1 MVFTAVSYNIHQ
13 CVGMDGRRDPQRVAE
28 VIRELNADVVGLQ
41 EVDFRPL
48 GLKKSYQLNYL
59 AEATGLHAIAGPT
72 IRRVD
77 AEFGNALLTRLEIGK
92 VRLHDL
98 SVPGRQPRGAIDAEI
113 FCQGK
118 AIRVVVTH
126 LGLGIRERRR
136 QVHSL
141 LEVLRESPAECTFLL
156 GDINEWRPR
165 SFAIRSLD
173 TCLGRIACPRTFPA
187 TYPVFPLDRIWAS
200 PPAGLLDL
208 KVPRNGLARLASDHL
223 PIWASFDLSNSL
235 LPPPK

>member
-1 MVFTAVSYNIHQ
+1 
-13 CVGMDGRRDPQRVAE
+13 MDGRRDPQRVAE

-41 EVDFRPL
+41 EVDFKPL
-48 GLKKSYQLNYL
+48 GLRKSYQLNYL

-72 IRRVD
+72 IRRAD
-77 AEFGNALLTRLEIGK
+77 AEFGNALLTRLEVSN

-98 SVPGRQPRGAIDAEI
+98 SVPGRQPRGAIDVEMI
-113 FCQGK
+113 CQGK
-118 AIRVVVTH
+118 TIRVVVTH
-126 LGLGIRERRR
+126 LGLGMRERRL

-141 LEVLRESPAECTFLL
+141 LNLIREQCAECTFLL
-156 GDINEWRPR
+156 GDINEWRPM

-173 TCLGRIACPRTFPA
+173 ACLGRIACPRTFPA

-200 PPAGLLDL
+200 PPAGLLEL

-223 PIWASFDLSNSL
+223 PIWARFNFSNSL